1 MQMDRT
7 QIEKHPL
14 KPFLPPQASILMLG
28 SFPPSQKRW
37 SMEFFYPNFQNDMW
51 RIMGLIFY
59 QDKEHFIVKAE
70 KRFDKEKV
78 EQFCTEKG
86 IALFDTAQAVYRTM
100 GTASDKDLEIVE
112 PTDIASL
119 LNQLPHC
126 HTIVS
131 TGQKSAEV
139 LCELFACKMPKM
151 GESCTV
157 NYQQKTLQFYRM
169 PSSSR
174 AYPLQLEKKAEMYR
188 KLFEPYA

>member
-1 MQMDRT
+1 
-7 QIEKHPL
+7 
-14 KPFLPPQASILMLG
+14 
-28 SFPPSQKRW
+28 
-37 SMEFFYPNFQNDMW
+37 MEFFYPNFQNDMW

-59 QDKEHFIVKAE
+59 LDKEHFIVKAE

-78 EQFCTEKG
+78 EQFCT
-86 IALFDTAQAVYRTM
+86 
-100 GTASDKDLEIVE
+100 
-112 PTDIASL
+112 
-119 LNQLPHC
+119 
-126 HTIVS
+126 
-131 TGQKSAEV
+131 AEV

>member
-1 MQMDRT
+1 
-7 QIEKHPL
+7 
-14 KPFLPPQASILMLG
+14 
-28 SFPPSQKRW
+28 
-37 SMEFFYPNFQNDMW
+37 MEFFYPNFQNDMW

-59 QDKEHFIVKAE
+59 LDKEHFIVKAE

-174 AYPLQLEKKAEMYR
+174 AYPLQLEKKLRCTENCLNLTHEATLPASALGVRSSGKR
-188 KLFEPYA
+188 KGLTLWSIPFL

>member
-1 MQMDRT
+1 
-7 QIEKHPL
+7 
-14 KPFLPPQASILMLG
+14 MLG

-37 SMEFFYPNFQNDMW
+37 SIEFFYPNFQNDMW
-51 RIMGLIFY
+51 RIMGWLFY
-59 QDKEHFIVKAE
+59 QDKEYFVVKGE

-78 EQFCTEKG
+78 EQFCIDKG
-86 IALFDTAQAVYRTM
+86 LALFDTAQAVYRTR

-112 PTDIASL
+112 PTDITSL
-119 LNQLPHC
+119 LHQLPAC
-126 HTIVS
+126 NKIVS

-139 LCELFACKMPKM
+139 LSELFACKMPKM
-151 GESCTV
+151 GEFCTV
-157 NYQQKTLQFYRM
+157 NYQQRTLQFYRM